1 MKELRKL
8 INELE
13 AAEEKANKA
22 DAAWEQDPENENLE
36 KEFDEAYKAEWTAFK
51 KLRNEIQKLT
61 GCGSQTASEMIR
73 GHRDEI
79 KRMI

>member
-36 KEFDEAYKAEWTAFK
+36 KEFDAAYKKEWAAFK

-61 GCGSQTASEMIR
+61 GCESQTASEMIR
-73 GHRDEI
+73 GYRDEI

>member
-1 MKELRKL
+1 MKELKKL

-22 DAAWEQDPENENLE
+22 DTAWEQDPENENLE
-36 KEFDEAYKAEWTAFK
+36 KEFDEAYKKEWAAFK

-61 GCGSQTASEMIR
+61 GCGSHTASEMIR
-73 GHRDEI
+73 GHRNEI
-79 KRMI
+79 KKML